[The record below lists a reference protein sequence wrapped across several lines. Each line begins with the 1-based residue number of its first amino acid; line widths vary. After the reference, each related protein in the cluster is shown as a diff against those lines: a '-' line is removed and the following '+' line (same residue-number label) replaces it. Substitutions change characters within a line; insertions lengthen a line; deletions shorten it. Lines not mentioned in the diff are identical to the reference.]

1 MAKVL
6 LVVAIIGVFWIGMLS
21 AVFMGGLLFMIL
33 VAIFAVLK
41 LAGAIDWS
49 WWWVT
54 LPIWGG
60 VGGAVAKMW
69 IVTRDPLWRF
79 KVGQKE

>member
-1 MAKVL
+1 MTTIFLVL
-6 LVVAIIGVFWIGMLS
+6 AIVAVFWIGSLS

-33 VAIFAVLK
+33 AALFAGLK
-41 LAGAIDWS
+41 LTGIVAWS

-60 VGGAVAKMW
+60 VGGAIAKMW
-69 IVTRDPLWRF
+69 IVTRDPLWRY
-79 KVGQKE
+79 KIGRRD